1 MRRSDPAII
10 DIEPKKPA
18 LWKRL
23 LPPLILLLILA
34 GTVIVVG
41 SKLRSSLREPDLP
54 VTQDVRSDILSE
66 GDSLAVAVQ
75 WSIEAASMAG
85 VPESVRVEVGLGD
98 GDVAQ
103 FSTVPSQAQ
112 TDTAIVP
119 APAPGQTAS
128 GYSCVAA
135 VRHGRLGREKCTP
148 WQFVRPAGEV
158 TDTGAKAQVGG
169 RTPTDGQRV
178 QRIVVQPEGVQVDPD
193 VNGRCARWQRD
204 HPGSSVWVE
213 INRAAVPE
221 CTGPNGKPTVAQFCA
236 FAVLADGRKVAT
248 RASEGIPYCERLFA
262 EWGKERISVLVRTSP
277 GPG

>member
-66 GDSLAVAVQ
+66 GDSLAVAVH

-119 APAPGQTAS
+119 APAPGQTAT

-148 WQFVRPAGEV
+148 WQFVRPSGTV
-158 TDTGAKAQVGG
+158 TDSSAKSQVGAH
-169 RTPTDGQRV
+169 TPAAGSRV

-204 HPGSSVWVE
+204 NPGSSVWVE
-213 INRAAVPE
+213 INRMAVPE

-262 EWGKERISVLVRTSP
+262 EWGKERISVLVKTSP

>member
-1 MRRSDPAII
+1 MRRHEPEVI

-23 LPPLILLLILA
+23 LPPLVLLLILA

-41 SKLRSSLREPDLP
+41 SKLRSSLREPNLP
-54 VTQDVRSDILSE
+54 VTEDVRSDILSE

-75 WSIEAASMAG
+75 WSIEAASTAG

-119 APAPGQTAS
+119 APAPGQTAT

-148 WQFVRPAGEV
+148 WQFVRPTGTV
-158 TDTGAKAQVGG
+158 TDTGAKSQVGA
-169 RTPTDGQRV
+169 RTPAAGSRV

-204 HPGSSVWVE
+204 NPGSSVWVE
-213 INRAAVPE
+213 INRTAVPE

-236 FAVLADGRKVAT
+236 FAVLTDGRKVAT

-262 EWGKERISVLVRTSP
+262 EWGKERISLVRTSP

>member
-1 MRRSDPAII
+1 MRRHDPPVI

-23 LPPLILLLILA
+23 LAPLILLLILA

-41 SKLRSSLREPDLP
+41 SKLRSSLREPNLP
-54 VTQDVRSDILSE
+54 VTQEVRSDILSE

-119 APAPGQTAS
+119 APAPGQTAT

-169 RTPTDGQRV
+169 RTPAAGQRV

-236 FAVLADGRKVAT
+236 FAVLADGRRVAT

>member
-1 MRRSDPAII
+1 MRRHEPEII

-23 LPPLILLLILA
+23 LPPVILLLILA

-41 SKLRSSLREPDLP
+41 SKLRSSLAEPGLP
-54 VTQDVRSDILSE
+54 VTEDVRSDILPD

-75 WSIEAASMAG
+75 WRMEAASAVG

-112 TDTAIVP
+112 TDTAFVP
-119 APAPGQTAS
+119 APSPGQTAT

-158 TDTGAKAQVGG
+158 SDTSAKTHAGA
-169 RTPTDGQRV
+169 REPTAASGV

-193 VNGRCARWQRD
+193 VNGRCAQWQRD
-204 HPGSSVWVE
+204 NPQASVWVE
-213 INRAAVPE
+213 INRTAVPE

-236 FAVLADGRKVAT
+236 FAVLADGRKVTT
-248 RASEGIPYCERLFA
+248 RASKGIPYCERLFA
-262 EWGKERISVLVRTSP
+262 EWGKERISTVRPTT
-277 GPG
+277 GPA

>member
-1 MRRSDPAII
+1 
-10 DIEPKKPA
+10 
-18 LWKRL
+18 
-23 LPPLILLLILA
+23 
-34 GTVIVVG
+34 
-41 SKLRSSLREPDLP
+41 
-54 VTQDVRSDILSE
+54 
-66 GDSLAVAVQ
+66 
-75 WSIEAASMAG
+75 MAG

-169 RTPTDGQRV
+169 RTPTAGQRV

>member
-1 MRRSDPAII
+1 MRRYEPEVI
-10 DIEPKKPA
+10 DIEPKKTP

-23 LPPLILLLILA
+23 LPPLLVLLILA

-41 SKLRSSLREPDLP
+41 SKLRSSLAEPKLP
-54 VTQDVRSDILSE
+54 VTENVRSDILAE

-75 WSIEAASMAG
+75 WSMEAASTAG

-103 FSTVPSQAQ
+103 FSTVPSQAE
-112 TDTAIVP
+112 TDTAVVP
-119 APAPGQTAS
+119 APAPGQTAT

-158 TDTGAKAQVGG
+158 TDTGAKPQTGA
-169 RTPTDGQRV
+169 RTPAAGPGVQRV
-178 QRIVVQPEGVQVDPD
+178 VVQPEGVQVDPD
-193 VNGRCARWQRD
+193 LEGRCARWQRD

-213 INRAAVPE
+213 TNRTAVPE

-236 FAVLADGRKVAT
+236 FAVLADGRKVTT
-248 RASEGIPYCERLFA
+248 RASRGIPYCERLFA
-262 EWGKERISVLVRTSP
+262 EWGKERISILLSTAP
-277 GPG
+277 GPA

>member
-169 RTPTDGQRV
+169 RTPTAGQRV

>member
-1 MRRSDPAII
+1 MRRSGPAII

-23 LPPLILLLILA
+23 LPPLIVFLILA

-41 SKLRSSLREPDLP
+41 SKLRSSLREPNLP

-75 WSIEAASMAG
+75 WSIEAASTAG

-119 APAPGQTAS
+119 APAPGQTAT

-148 WQFVRPAGEV
+148 WQFVRPSGEV
-158 TDTGAKAQVGG
+158 TDTGAKAQAGG
-169 RTPTDGQRV
+169 RTPATGQRV

-204 HPGSSVWVE
+204 NPGSSVWVE
-213 INRAAVPE
+213 INRTAVAE

-262 EWGKERISVLVRTSP
+262 EWGKERISLLIRTSP